1 MNVLDLPYKGAKDFF
16 LEQKSYTNLDL
27 PRYFDFSSVLSDLN
41 VYLNGRVFELE
52 EIIKAK
58 SFDDV

>member
-41 VYLNGRVFELE
+41 VYLNGRVFELG